1 MTRAV
6 ETVKPGAQQQ
16 QQQQQPGGAGGRMA
30 GGERRQQIL
39 GVAVR
44 LFSQR
49 GFRGTTT
56 KEIAQAAGVSEAMVF
71 RHFATKQELYTAILD
86 FKVCSGSLGD
96 PREFLADALLRKDD
110 RAVFTELAL
119 ALMRHHEGDTEFLR
133 LLTHAALE
141 EHELAAM
148 FWARTIRPMYEFL
161 GAYVRERQRDGA
173 MRQLDPAIVVRAFLG
188 TTIHHSLSNTLWDK
202 RRTLLDISNERA
214 AAEFTE
220 ILLRG
225 VAVTAGGEK
234 VKRPAASAAAP
245 AKNAKKKKSPAGN
258 R

>member
-1 MTRAV
+1 MTRVV
-6 ETVKPGAQQQ
+6 ETNA
-16 QQQQQPGGAGGRMA
+16 GGAAQPHEFGGRMA

-39 GVAVR
+39 EVAMR

-71 RHFATKQELYTAILD
+71 RHFATKQELYSAILD
-86 FKVCSGSLGD
+86 FKACSGSLGD
-96 PREFLADALLRKDD
+96 PREFLAEALRRKDD
-110 RAVFTELAL
+110 RAVFTELAR
-119 ALMRHHEGDTEFLR
+119 ALMHHHESDQEFLR

-148 FWARTIRPMYEFL
+148 FWERTIRQMYEFL
-161 GAYVRERQRDGA
+161 GGYVRERQRDGA
-173 MRQLDPAIVVRAFLG
+173 FRQIEPNVVVRAFLG
-188 TTIHHSLSNTLWDK
+188 TVIHHSLNNTLWDK

-214 AAEFTE
+214 AEEFTE

-225 VAVTAGGEK
+225 VEARAGDAKIEK
-234 VKRPAASAAAP
+234 QKRAPARPPAPARKKRKRPT
-245 AKNAKKKKSPAGN
+245 GGD